1 VARIKDASVDAVK
14 AAADMVEVVSVR
26 TSLRRV
32 SGSYYTGRCP
42 FHEERTPS
50 FSVDPVD
57 KLYHCFGCGVGGD
70 VIKFVRETENVDFV
84 GAIEWL
90 ADRFRVPLE
99 YEESS
104 PREDETRRRRER
116 LTKLLE
122 QSTAYFERVLWD
134 TDAGRPVR
142 EYLAGRGLGEEVAR
156 EFRLGLSRG
165 VGLVAKAKESGF
177 TPDEIRAAGLANQR
191 GNDYF
196 PFRLMFPLSDGRGRI
211 VGFQARKLR
220 DDDPLR
226 GKYVNTPESELFKK
240 GNVLYGLHLA
250 RPAIAKQDRAIV
262 VEGNTDVIAL
272 RQAGVEPVVASMG
285 TALTEHQL
293 RELGRLTK
301 RLFLCFDA
309 DAAGQEA
316 TLRGMQIAVSQGFDV
331 RVVALP
337 KGEDPADAP
346 GSFAGRLGGAE
357 SYLPYRVRIVLDR
370 TPDRQEAFLRG
381 REILSGAEDS
391 PERQE
396 AVRLLA
402 DRLDLPRETLAGLA
416 PARSA
421 ATGRRVPADA
431 ETPRLLEAGLQRERD
446 LLAAVVRNPSLL
458 DELAALTPEHFDA
471 ELHRRFREYLLS
483 GTAQDDELIALR
495 AELGARAERDAID
508 ELTGRELVL
517 RLHERR
523 LRRELQGADLVRATE
538 LQARLAKVHSALSEL
553 VS

>member
-1 VARIKDASVDAVK
+1 MARIKDASVAEVR
-14 AAADMVEVVSVR
+14 AAADIVDVVSAR

-32 SGSYYTGRCP
+32 SGARFTGRCP

-50 FSVDPVD
+50 FSVDPVG

-90 ADRFRVPLE
+90 AERFRVTLE

-104 PREDETRRRRER
+104 PREDEARRRRER
-116 LTKLLE
+116 MTTLLD
-122 QSTAYFERVLWD
+122 QATAYFERVLWETD
-134 TDAGRPVR
+134 TGGPVR
-142 EYLAGRGLGEEVAR
+142 EYLAGRGLGEDVAR
-156 EFRLGLSRG
+156 EFRIGLSRG
-165 VGLVAKAKESGF
+165 SGLVAKARERGF
-177 TPDEIRAAGLANQR
+177 SIEEIRAAGLANQR

-196 PFRLMFPLSDGRGRI
+196 PFRLMFPLADARGRI
-211 VGFQARKLR
+211 VGFQARRLR

-250 RPAIAKQDRAIV
+250 RPSIAKQDRAVV

-285 TALTEHQL
+285 TALTEAQL
-293 RELGRLTK
+293 RELGRLSK

-316 TLRGMQIAVSQGFDV
+316 TLRGMELAVRQGFDV

-337 KGEDPADAP
+337 PGKDPADAP
-346 GSFAGRLGGAE
+346 DTFAARLGAAE
-357 SYLPYRVRIVLDR
+357 SYLYYRVRITLER
-370 TPDRQEAFLRG
+370 TPDRQEAFVSA
-381 REILSGAEDS
+381 REILATVEDS

-396 AVRLLA
+396 ALRLLA

-416 PARSA
+416 PAPARRA
-421 ATGRRVPADA
+421 AAGGAGAT
-431 ETPRLLEAGLQRERD
+431 TPRLLEAGVQRERD
-446 LLAAVVRNPSLL
+446 LLAAVVRHPALVP
-458 DELAALTPEHFDA
+458 ELAALTPAHFD
-471 ELHRRFREYLLS
+471 EPLHRRFREVLVD
-483 GTAQDDELIALR
+483 GAPEDDELVALR
-495 AELGARAERDAID
+495 AELGARADRDAID
-508 ELTGRELVL
+508 ERTGKELLL

-523 LRRELQGADLVRATE
+523 LRRDLQGADLVRATE
-538 LQARLAKVHSALSEL
+538 IQARLAKVHAALGEL
-553 VS
+553 V